1 MQSEGVSGSP
11 RIVGAVVAGFLG
23 VTNGSSFYV
32 PRPSLFPL
40 SPERTVNS
48 SGVPAIAFPQDASA
62 GWDEDFSLL
71 NLLANQPVEI
81 SNLVL
86 SIDLD
91 QAIEAELKGSYL
103 RDPDDE

>member
-23 VTNGSSFYV
+23 VANGSSFYV

-40 SPERTVNS
+40 SPERSVNS
-48 SGVPAIAFPQDASA
+48 SAVPALAFAQDANI
-62 GWDEDFSLL
+62 ELHENYSLL
-71 NLLANQPVEI
+71 NMLGN
-81 SNLVL
+81 L
-86 SIDLD
+86 SIEIGSLTVPLD
-91 QAIEAELKGSYL
+91 MNSGIEAELKGSYL